1 MGLLHQTTAKLK
13 QRPFPFQT
21 LNFHHVKHRRQY
33 RLMPQEFVQ
42 HIWCIQDALAEQY
55 IYIWNKKCSVHIPD
69 MQLGQSIYK
78 RCMGCMR
85 DSVHIQP
92 AHTLKFV
99 NSLVQ
104 KSKSCFF
111 PTRFKALSTQVQI
124 EIKKEMHKCKNEQ
137 NSSAQR
143 SFISAS
149 SFQNRAVEVYSK
161 DKWANDPPSHIPLH
175 LTLFSLW
182 QLREFQV

>member
-1 MGLLHQTTAKLK
+1 MYMGFVTQQKFTITRYHLLLQHTVIIRIFTAYWLFVFSAKHHTERFPMGLWHQTTAKLK
-13 QRPFPFQT
+13 QRSFPFQT
-21 LNFHHVKHRRQY
+21 LNFHHVNHRRQY

-55 IYIWNKKCSVHIPD
+55 IYTWNKKCSVHIPD

-92 AHTLKFV
+92 AHTLEFV

-111 PTRFKALSTQVQI
+111 PTRFKALST
-124 EIKKEMHKCKNEQ
+124 
-137 NSSAQR
+137 
-143 SFISAS
+143 
-149 SFQNRAVEVYSK
+149 
-161 DKWANDPPSHIPLH
+161 
-175 LTLFSLW
+175 
-182 QLREFQV
+182 